1 MTGLLY
7 QAAMLCTGLSLG
19 WSLVAPFRLAPCWLE
34 R

>member
-19 WSLVAPFRLAPCWLE
+19 WSLVVPFRLAPWLE